1 VAKLTVFNA
10 HLGEAVLGRFVH
22 GAFLALVAFGAFL
35 PRCAAA
41 QLSDVDHIIIIYLEN
56 HSFDNLFGFFPNA
69 DGLAAAGGTKI
80 QADPD
85 GHPYTFLP
93 PVQHL
98 VKKPDG
104 SKVSEADHRFPNDL
118 PNQPFN
124 IDAFVPIGKATGDLI
139 HRYYDQIEQIDGGRM
154 DKFAAYSDAR
164 GLAMGFYDGS
174 QTKLWDYAK
183 RYTLADHF
191 FHAALGGSFLNHF
204 WMICACTP
212 RYENAPEAITAKLDA
227 NGHIS
232 QLGQTG
238 VLRTD
243 LATPDGY
250 VVNTIFPQFGP
261 HPENPPPPFDNFLP
275 PIDSKQVP
283 TIGSRL
289 SEKKISWAWYS
300 GGWDDAVAGHP
311 SKDFQFHHQPFAYF
325 DNYQELMRER
335 HLLDARDFIW
345 DIIHDTLPQVV
356 FYKPIGELN
365 EHPDYA
371 NVLEGDEH
379 LDKVLHLIEQSP
391 AWSKSIVIVTFDENG
406 GYWDHVPPP
415 KLDRWGP
422 GMRVPTVI
430 ISPFAK
436 KGFIDH
442 TVYDTTAIL
451 KLIET
456 RFGLKPLG
464 ERDKNS
470 KDMTAALDFA
480 KPPEERP

>member
-1 VAKLTVFNA
+1 MF
-10 HLGEAVLGRFVH
+10 GRFLL
-22 GAFLALVAFGAFL
+22 GALATFVCFGSFSA
-35 PRCAAA
+35 RCTAA
-41 QLSDVDHIIIIYLEN
+41 QLNDVEHIIVIYLEN

-69 DGLAAAGGTKI
+69 DGIAAAGETKI
-80 QADPD
+80 QVDPD

-93 PVQHL
+93 RVQRL
-98 VKKPDG
+98 VKKADG
-104 SKVSEADHRFPNDL
+104 TKASEIDPRFPDNL
-118 PNQPFN
+118 PNQPFS
-124 IDAFVPIGKATGDLI
+124 IDAFVSISAATGDLI

-212 RYENAPEAITAKLDA
+212 RYENAPEEIRAKFDA
-227 NGHIS
+227 SGHVS

-238 VLRTD
+238 VIRTD
-243 LATPDGY
+243 LVSADGY

-261 HPENPPPPFDNFLP
+261 HPKNSPAPFDNFLP
-275 PIDSKQVP
+275 PIDSKKVP

-289 SEKKISWAWYS
+289 NDKKITWAWYS
-300 GGWDDAVAGHP
+300 GGWDDAVAGHA
-311 SKDFQFHHQPFAYF
+311 SKNFQFHHQPFAYF
-325 DNYQELMRER
+325 DNYEDLMSER
-335 HLLDARDFIW
+335 HLLDGRDFIW
-345 DIIHDTLPQVV
+345 DIVHNTLPQVV
-356 FYKPIGELN
+356 FYKPIAELN

-371 NVLEGDEH
+371 NVLDGDEH
-379 LDKVLHLIEQSP
+379 LDKILHLIEQSP
-391 AWSKSIVIVTFDENG
+391 IWSSSIVIITFDESG

-415 KLDRWGP
+415 KIDQWGP

-436 KGFIDH
+436 EGFIDH

-456 RFGLKPLG
+456 RFGLAPLS
-464 ERDKNS
+464 ERDKSS
-470 KDMTAALDFA
+470 KDMMAAFDFA
-480 KPPEERP
+480 KPAEKSQDVSNP

>member
-1 VAKLTVFNA
+1 MFGRILLGVFA
-10 HLGEAVLGRFVH
+10 
-22 GAFLALVAFGAFL
+22 ALVPLSSFSAQ
-35 PRCAAA
+35 CSEA
-41 QLSDVDHIIIIYLEN
+41 QLSDVQHIIVIYLEN
-56 HSFDNLFGFFPNA
+56 HSFDNLFGLFPDA
-69 DGLAAAGGTKI
+69 DGIAAAGETKI
-80 QADPD
+80 QVDPE

-93 PVQHL
+93 RVQRL

-104 SKVSEADHRFPNDL
+104 SKTSEIDPRFPNNL
-118 PNQPFN
+118 PNQPFS
-124 IDAFVPIGKATGDLI
+124 IDAFVPIGVATGDLI

-154 DKFAAYSDAR
+154 NKFAAYSDAR

-174 QTKLWDYAK
+174 QTKLWDYAR

-191 FHAALGGSFLNHF
+191 FHAAFGGSLLNHF

-212 RYENAPEAITAKLDA
+212 RYENAPESIRAKFDTG
-227 NGHIS
+227 GHIS

-243 LATPDGY
+243 LVTPDGY
-250 VVNTIFPQFGP
+250 VVNTIFSQFGP
-261 HPENPPPPFDNFLP
+261 HPENPPLPFDNLLP
-275 PIDSKQVP
+275 PIASKQVP

-289 SEKKISWAWYS
+289 SDKKIPWAWYS

-325 DNYQELMRER
+325 DNYEELIRER
-335 HLLDARDFIW
+335 HLLDGKDFIW
-345 DIIHDTLPQVV
+345 DIVHGTLPQVT

-379 LDKVLHLIEQSP
+379 LDNLLHLIEQSP
-391 AWSKSIVIVTFDENG
+391 IWSSSIIIVTFDESG

-415 KLDRWGP
+415 VIDRWGP

-436 KGFIDH
+436 KDFIDH
-442 TVYDTTAIL
+442 TTYDTTAIL

-456 RFGLKPLG
+456 RFGLDPLG

-470 KDMTAALDFA
+470 KDMTAAFDFA
-480 KPPEERP
+480 KPAGELPNAIHP

>member
-1 VAKLTVFNA
+1 MFREVALGTALLAATASVFSA
-10 HLGEAVLGRFVH
+10 
-22 GAFLALVAFGAFL
+22 
-35 PRCAAA
+35 RCSAA
-41 QLSDVDHIIIIYLEN
+41 QLNDVEHIIVIYLEN
-56 HSFDNLFGFFPNA
+56 HSFDNLFGFFPGA
-69 DGLAAAGGTKI
+69 DGIAAAGATKI
-80 QADPD
+80 QVDPD

-104 SKVSEADHRFPNDL
+104 TKGAEIDRRFPDNL
-118 PNQPFN
+118 PNQPFS

-191 FHAALGGSFLNHF
+191 FHAAFGGSFLNHF

-212 RYENAPEAITAKLDA
+212 RYEGVPPDAITAKFVD
-227 NGHIS
+227 GHIS

-243 LATPDGY
+243 LLSPEGY
-250 VVNTIFPQFGP
+250 AVNTIFPQFGP

-275 PIDSKQVP
+275 PIDSKKVP

-289 SEKKISWAWYS
+289 SDKRITWTWYS
-300 GGWDDAVAGHP
+300 GGWDDAVAGNP

-325 DNYQELMRER
+325 DNYKDLMRDG
-335 HLLDARDFIW
+335 HLKDGRDFIW
-345 DIIHDTLPQVV
+345 DLVHGTVPKVV

-365 EHPDYA
+365 EHPEYA

-379 LDKVLHLIEQSP
+379 LGEVLRLIEQSP
-391 AWSKSIVIVTFDENG
+391 IWSKSIVIVTFDENG

-415 KLDRWGP
+415 KIDRWGP
-422 GMRVPTVI
+422 GARVPTVI

-442 TVYDTTAIL
+442 TIYDTTAIL
-451 KLIET
+451 KLIEV
-456 RFGLKPLG
+456 RFGLDPLG
-464 ERDKNS
+464 DRDKTS
-470 KDMTAALDFA
+470 KDLTAAFEFDSA
-480 KPPEERP
+480 PEQPSQP

>member
-1 VAKLTVFNA
+1 MSRRL
-10 HLGEAVLGRFVH
+10 LI
-22 GAFLALVAFGAFL
+22 GAFLVLVALGAV
-35 PRCAAA
+35 PPPCAAA
-41 QLSDVDHIIIIYLEN
+41 QLSDVEHIIVIYLEN

-69 DGLAAAGGTKI
+69 DGIAAAGATKI
-80 QADPD
+80 QVDPD
-85 GHPYTFLP
+85 GRPYTFLP
-93 PVQHL
+93 PVQRL
-98 VKKPDG
+98 VKGQDG
-104 SKVSEADHRFPNDL
+104 GKVSAVDPRFPDTL
-118 PNQPFN
+118 PNQPFS
-124 IDAFVPIGKATGDLI
+124 IEAFVPIGEATGDLI

-164 GLAMGFYDGS
+164 ALAMGFYDGS
-174 QTKLWDYAK
+174 RTALWDYAR

-191 FHAALGGSFLNHF
+191 FHAAFGGSFLNHF

-212 RYENAPEAITAKLDA
+212 RYENAPDAIRAKFDA
-227 NGHIS
+227 GGHIT

-243 LATPDGY
+243 IVTPDGY

-261 HPENPPPPFDNFLP
+261 HPDNPPPPFDNFLP
-275 PIDSKQVP
+275 PIDSKAVP

-289 SEKKISWAWYS
+289 SEKNISWAWYS

-311 SKDFQFHHQPFAYF
+311 AKDFQFHHQPFAYF
-325 DNYQELMRER
+325 DNYEDLMRER
-335 HLLDARDFIW
+335 HLLDAKDFIW
-345 DIIHDTLPQVV
+345 DIVNDTLPKVA
-356 FYKPIGELN
+356 FYKPIGKLN
-365 EHPDYA
+365 EHPEYA

-379 LDKVLHLIEQSP
+379 LAKVLRLIEQSP
-391 AWSKSIVIVTFDENG
+391 AWPKSIVIVTFDENG

-415 KLDRWGP
+415 MIDRWGP

-456 RFGLKPLG
+456 RFGLEPLG
-464 ERDKNS
+464 ERDKNA
-470 KDMTAALDFA
+470 KDMTAAFA
-480 KPPEERP
+480 FTDAETPHNTGAP